1 MIEVEVSSS
10 IMDDDLMIKVDC
22 LILLGCMS
30 ESCSSSFE
38 YVFLKPKS
46 SNVHVFLIARR
57 DNMIIFLMG
66 EDNKHR
72 HSLTLNI
79 EY

>member
-38 YVFLKPKS
+38 YVFLKTK
-46 SNVHVFLIARR
+46 
-57 DNMIIFLMG
+57 IIQCACISYSQT
-66 EDNKHR
+66 R
-72 HSLTLNI
+72 
-79 EY
+79 